1 MVYHSKLENKHY
13 INISN
18 TPNKKEDKMPDYA
31 KSLSHPII
39 FHSWIFFADGYEF
52 KLCDFDDSDL

>member
-1 MVYHSKLENKHY
+1 M
-13 INISN
+13 NISN
-18 TPNKKEDKMPDYA
+18 TSNKKEDKMPDYA